1 MDFDLIFVI
10 GVAVVAFAIPA
21 AVSAYTDRR
30 WPKMAALML
39 LIGGGAIAYAN
50 QENPDTYSL
59 GTLDDVIVEV
69 LGRYL
74 N

>member
-10 GVAVVAFAIPA
+10 GVTLLAFVIPA
-21 AVSAYTDRR
+21 TVSAYADRR
-30 WPKMAALML
+30 WPKMAMMML
-39 LIGGGAIAYAN
+39 LVGGGAIAYAA

-59 GTLDDVIVEV
+59 DTLDDVIVEV
-69 LGRYL
+69 LGRYM